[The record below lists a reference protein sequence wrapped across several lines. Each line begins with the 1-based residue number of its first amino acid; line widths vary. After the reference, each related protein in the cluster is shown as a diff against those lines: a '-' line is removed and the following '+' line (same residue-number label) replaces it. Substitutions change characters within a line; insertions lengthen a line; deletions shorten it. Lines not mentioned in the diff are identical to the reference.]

1 MHSSYAQF
9 NSYQRIQ
16 SFYKRYLTQN
26 PRGEKRRRETSD
38 FGKMQK
44 EVRLTDLMKNEY
56 QFYDYE
62 SPCFKKT
69 FNEWL

>member
-26 PRGEKRRRETSD
+26 PRGEQRRRETSD

-62 SPCFKKT
+62 SPYFKKT

>member
-16 SFYKRYLTQN
+16 SFYERYLTQN
-26 PRGEKRRRETSD
+26 PRGEQRRRETSN
-38 FGKMQK
+38 FGEMQK

-62 SPCFKKT
+62 RLRFKKT
-69 FNEWL
+69 FNE